1 MKLSA
6 VRTEAATKL
15 AAVMGDGWH
24 GYPSAQRARQAQ
36 HPPMVFLRNVR
47 VTHYYTHGKHLVT
60 AEAVFVASE
69 HDTVDVDEAL
79 DSVLSTD
86 DATGKA
92 GLLAAITSDTDL
104 WDGEVA
110 SNNGQLLD
118 ELILGQNSYRAAV
131 MGVEFI
137 CPA

>member
-6 VRTEAATKL
+6 VRAEAAAKL
-15 AAVMGDGWH
+15 AAVMGANWR
-24 GYPSAQRARQAQ
+24 GYSTAQRARQAQ
-36 HPPMVFLRNVR
+36 HPPLVFLRNVR
-47 VTHYYTHGKHLVT
+47 VQHYYTHGKHLVT
-60 AEAVFVASE
+60 CEAVFVASE
-69 HDTVDVDEAL
+69 HDTVDVDDVL

-92 GLLAAITSDTDL
+92 DALAAITSDTGQ

-110 SNNGQLLD
+110 SNTGQILD
-118 ELILGQNSYRAAV
+118 ELVLGQNTFRAAV
-131 MGVEFI
+131 MPIEMM